1 MFFKKKKEEPH
12 ELIARKQYKKAIELL
27 RSRVSRDLDN
37 TGLRLQLAE
46 VYLSNGQ
53 MPEAMMEFRRVA
65 SQNAKEGNAVK
76 AIAIYKKMLQLSPSK
91 EIESLLENLTESI
104 TVNTV
109 DADDVSVKSPKEEP
123 VARAI
128 RLETKLFADLKPE
141 EFKQIVSR
149 LNLRHYDEDTVVV
162 SEGDKGDSLFIV
174 VQGEVRVLTKDL
186 KAKEVVL
193 ANLGEGEFFGEVSHL
208 TGKPRTATIIT
219 NTVSDLLELTK
230 ADYDNIIAKYPHV
243 RQVVEEFHLQ
253 RAYKTVEA
261 MIQSSRENL

>member
-12 ELIARKQYKKAIELL
+12 ALIARKEYKKAIELL
-27 RSRVSRDLDN
+27 RNRVSRDLDN

-53 MPEAMMEFRRVA
+53 MSEAMMEFRRVA
-65 SQNAKEGNAVK
+65 SQHAKEGNAVK

-104 TVNTV
+104 TVK
-109 DADDVSVKSPKEEP
+109 AAAEEEP
-123 VARAI
+123 PAMAEKQEPPARTV
-128 RLETKLFADLKPE
+128 RVETKLFAHLKPE
-141 EFKQIVSR
+141 EFKQIVSK
-149 LNLRHYDEDTVVV
+149 LNLRHYDEDTIVV
-162 SEGDKGDSLFIV
+162 SEGDAGNSLFIV
-174 VQGEVRVLTKDL
+174 VQGEVRVLTKDV
-186 KAKEVVL
+186 KEKEVVL
-193 ANLGEGEFFGEVSHL
+193 ANLGEGEFFGEVSLL

-219 NTVSDLLELTK
+219 NTISDLLELTK

-243 RQVVEEFHLQ
+243 RQVLEEFHLQ

-261 MIQSSRENL
+261 MVQSFREKS